1 MIAAPRAL
9 ESDFPRLPAGEACDL
24 REFPCVAWLRVD
36 NGRFVM
42 NEDIWK
48 GQWKQVR
55 GEVKQQWGKLTDDDL
70 DQAAG
75 ARDKLVGRI
84 QERYGRTR
92 EAVTAELDDWFK
104 GRESKRTSSAGE

>member
-1 MIAAPRAL
+1 
-9 ESDFPRLPAGEACDL
+9 
-24 REFPCVAWLRVD
+24 
-36 NGRFVM
+36 M

-70 DQAAG
+70 DEAAG
-75 ARDKLVGRI
+75 TRDKLVGRI

-92 EAVTAELDDWFK
+92 EAVDEEVDAWFQ
-104 GRESKRTSSAGE
+104 GRDKKRSTSTGQ

>member
-1 MIAAPRAL
+1 
-9 ESDFPRLPAGEACDL
+9 
-24 REFPCVAWLRVD
+24 
-36 NGRFVM
+36 M

-84 QERYGRTR
+84 QERYGRTQ
-92 EAVTAELDDWFK
+92 EAVHEEVDTWFK
-104 GRESKRTSSAGE
+104 GREGKRTKNAGE